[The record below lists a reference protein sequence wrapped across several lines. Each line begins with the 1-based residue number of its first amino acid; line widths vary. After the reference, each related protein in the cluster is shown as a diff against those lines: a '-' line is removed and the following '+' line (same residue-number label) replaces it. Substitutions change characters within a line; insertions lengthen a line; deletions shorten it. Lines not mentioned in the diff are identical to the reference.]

1 VADAATLLAP
11 APDSQPAVGR
21 DFNAAAGLAFRVALP
36 AGRAERALVVGS
48 ACRLRVGSASGVVM
62 KRGDDV
68 LGEIGAGL
76 RAGWQ
81 PQLDD
86 RKGVG
91 LRRIGGKGP
100 FEPRQFDAGQGV
112 QGVCQAVQEAA

>member
-1 VADAATLLAP
+1 MGPGASWSAEGEFDAE
-11 APDSQPAVGR
+11 
-21 DFNAAAGLAFRVALP
+21 GLPRARVALP
-36 AGRAERALVVGS
+36 AGRAERALVVGGAGS
-48 ACRLRVGSASGVVM
+48 LRLGRVSGVVM

>member
-1 VADAATLLAP
+1 
-11 APDSQPAVGR
+11 
-21 DFNAAAGLAFRVALP
+21 
-36 AGRAERALVVGS
+36 
-48 ACRLRVGSASGVVM
+48 M

-68 LGEIGAGL
+68 PGEVGAGL

-81 PQLDD
+81 PKLDD

-100 FEPRQFDAGQGV
+100 FEPRQFDARQGV
-112 QGVCQAVQEAA
+112 QGVCQAVQEAAQAGAEGLQRGEPGEICLEQVGRARQTGCAALQAAGPGFFGEAFGEGRVGLLAQPA